1 MYFPDIT
8 LSERKECILYDKYKQ
23 NLSVVIEIR
32 IVITSVCG
40 VGLTRK
46 GCNQG
51 FWVVGTTS
59 YLAHGGGYIF
69 T

>member
-1 MYFPDIT
+1 MYFPDIM
-8 LSERKECILYDKYKQ
+8 LSERKECILCDKYKQ
-23 NLSVVIEIR
+23 NLLVVIEIR

-40 VGLTRK
+40 VGLTRT